1 LAVEDYV
8 LRGQRPAGHQPSDVV
23 HRVLDEMELGIFR
36 DAANVRAEHHIR
48 QPEQFRAQV
57 WRLVTEGVQARAAEW
72 TALESGDQRGFIYDR
87 PARRVHQYRTKL
99 HHREL
104 TSAEHPPGLF
114 VERNVQADDVC
125 VMQQF
130 VQGRAPP
137 RLDGR
142 FSGRAAEIAHLGA
155 KRAHQSGDMRAD
167 LAKAEQ
173 PDSLAAQLIGV
184 FAHRPLLPDAADQP
198 VVCLG

>member
-1 LAVEDYV
+1 
-8 LRGQRPAGHQPSDVV
+8 
-23 HRVLDEMELGIFR
+23 
-36 DAANVRAEHHIR
+36 
-48 QPEQFRAQV
+48 
-57 WRLVTEGVQARAAEW
+57 
-72 TALESGDQRGFIYDR
+72 
-87 PARRVHQYRTKL
+87 
-99 HHREL
+99 
-104 TSAEHPPGLF
+104 
-114 VERNVQADDVC
+114 VQADDVG

-137 RLDGR
+137 RLDGC
-142 FSGRAAEIAHLGA
+142 FSGRAAEIADLGA

-198 VVCLG
+198 VVCLGQATQACQHHQHGVFGG